1 MSGEGKHTVDFTPVS
16 KLQHMWSQQ
25 LRGVEAVVMGVVG
38 EAPSGP
44 VGTQCTRQQGSD
56 GQGHTFPQML
66 LQLAQLP
73 LGCKLVDGQG

>member
-1 MSGEGKHTVDFTPVS
+1 
-16 KLQHMWSQQ
+16 
-25 LRGVEAVVMGVVG
+25 MGVVG